1 MTLSVRTYIEK
12 NSHSGFAKQIQVT
25 SGVVCIFQGEKEK
38 GAFFFFIISCSIPM
52 SKEKGRHNA
61 TDIESDDRTWKGISR
76 SWLLVVAGIFAG
88 MCLSFR
94 LHYQLPSPA
103 NHLGLNLK
111 TNTAEFSEKNAIK
124 AISYLSETV
133 GYRMLE
139 VVTNKKGIERFL

>member
-1 MTLSVRTYIEK
+1 LKK

-52 SKEKGRHNA
+52 SKEKDRHNA
-61 TDIESDDRTWKGISR
+61 TGIESGDRTWKGISR
-76 SWLLVVAGIFAG
+76 SWLLVLASIFAG

-111 TNTAEFSEKNAIK
+111 TNITEFSEKNAIK

-139 VVTNKKGIERFL
+139 VITNKKGIEHFL